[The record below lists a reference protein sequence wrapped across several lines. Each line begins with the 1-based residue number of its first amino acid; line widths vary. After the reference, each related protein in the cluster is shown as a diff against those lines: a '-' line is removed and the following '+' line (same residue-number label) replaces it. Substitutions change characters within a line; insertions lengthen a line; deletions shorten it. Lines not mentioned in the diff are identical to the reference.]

1 MDKEQDEADEF
12 AKNESDEEEEVV
24 AFDFFSSCCWT
35 GTGKEG
41 ERRGGRELLLDFVM
55 KDLTSFIGLSTNE
68 EEEVCCLLKEE

>member
-24 AFDFFSSCCWT
+24 AFDFFSSCCCT

-55 KDLTSFIGLSTNE
+55 KDSVSFIGLSASE